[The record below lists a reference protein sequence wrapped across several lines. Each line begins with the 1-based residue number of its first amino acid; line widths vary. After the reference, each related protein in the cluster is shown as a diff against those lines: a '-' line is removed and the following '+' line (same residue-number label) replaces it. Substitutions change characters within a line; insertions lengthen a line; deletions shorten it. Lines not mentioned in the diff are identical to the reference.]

1 MSDERIR
8 LVRNDTRPQVEL
20 TITNDDN
27 GDPTDLTGATVTL
40 FMRAA
45 GGSTLLLTRQA
56 FIPPE
61 TVEQGRAIVIWQ
73 VGDLDLEPG
82 VYEGEIE
89 VVFNDFSRQTVY
101 ELLTFQVRGDIGQAT
116 P

>member
-27 GDPTDLTGATVTL
+27 GQPANLTNSVVTL
-40 FMRAA
+40 HMRAA
-45 GGSTLLLTRQA
+45 GSTVKLFSRQA

-61 TVEQGRAIVIWQ
+61 TAPNGRAIVIWFP
-73 VGDLDLEPG
+73 GDLDLSAG
-82 VYEGEIE
+82 VYEAEIE
-89 VVFNDFSRQTVY
+89 IVFEDESRQTVFD
-101 ELLTFQVRGDIGQAT
+101 LLTFVVREDIGEAT